1 MESLWSFSRYDVPV
15 IIVVF
20 NNGGYDGPRNRM
32 MSLSKRP
39 SEQQK
44 DMASYLGDPD
54 TDFTGLAKSFGIK
67 GERASRPSELKD
79 AMKRAVNVTRDGRP
93 YLIDAIIAQQGLG
106 ANTNSHPDISIAAQ
120 RTRKI

>member
-1 MESLWSFSRYDVPV
+1 MCIRDS
-15 IIVVF
+15 

-39 SEQQK
+39 SEEQK

-67 GERASRPSELKD
+67 GERASSPAEIKD
-79 AMKRAVNVTRDGRP
+79 ALKRAVNVTRDGRP

-106 ANTNSHPDISIAAQ
+106 ANTNWHPDISIAAQ
-120 RTRKI
+120 RTRKR